1 MSYTLRQLGYA
12 VAVTDSGSITG
23 AAKRIGVSQPAISA
37 ALKHLESEFGISI
50 FVRQPAHRIDLTP
63 AGQRFISTARRL
75 LEDAR
80 EFENEA
86 RGLGREIEGTIEVGC
101 FLPTAPFIMPLIL
114 RPLRDKYPGIT
125 VNLHEAHL
133 DELNEMLKGGT
144 IEVALMYD
152 QQPDRQVQFEPL
164 IEAPPYVL
172 LSAKDPLAKQA
183 AISLATLAE
192 SDMVLLDLPVTQ
204 QYFQSLF
211 YASGQR
217 PALSFRPKSYEMV
230 RSLVATGIGFSLLIM
245 RPISNQAYDGTR
257 LVCRPIA
264 DPIPYPHY
272 GLAMAKQ
279 YLPSAVVT
287 AFTDECRRILKH
299 EKAAAKFFVQG
310 PGSKG

>member
-1 MSYTLRQLGYA
+1 MAYTLRQIGYA
-12 VAVTDSGSITG
+12 VAVTDSGSITE
-23 AAKRIGVSQPAISA
+23 AAQRIGVSQPAISA

-50 FVRQPAHRIDLTP
+50 FVRRPAHRIDLTP

-86 RGLGREIEGTIEVGC
+86 RGLGRDIEGTIEVGC
-101 FLPTAPFIMPLIL
+101 FLPTAPFIMPLLL
-114 RPLRDKYPGIT
+114 RPLRDRYPGIT

-133 DELNEMLKGGT
+133 GELNEMLKDGT

-172 LSAKDPLAKQA
+172 LSAKDPLAKEA
-183 AISLATLAE
+183 AVSLAALAE
-192 SDMVLLDLPVTQ
+192 KDMVLLDLPVTQ

-211 YASGQR
+211 YAMARQ
-217 PALSFRPKSYEMV
+217 PTLSFRPKSYEMV
-230 RSLVATGIGFSLLIM
+230 RSLVAAGVGFSLLIM
-245 RPISNQAYDGTR
+245 RPISNQAYDGAR
-257 LVCRPIA
+257 LACRPIA
-264 DPIPYPHY
+264 DPIPHPHY

-279 YLPSAVVT
+279 TMPSAAVR
-287 AFTDECRRILKH
+287 AFADECRRILKH
-299 EKAAAKFFVQG
+299 ENAAAKFYVRG
-310 PGSKG
+310 PARG